1 MELKDLYYFK
11 TVVDST
17 SILKASKV
25 LHISQ
30 PPLSRMMKNLESEL
44 NCKLFIRG
52 RTLKLTDQGKVLY
65 DKASSILE
73 LSNNL
78 LKEID
83 ELNHNESY
91 TLNIGLVSSST
102 SLLYSNNL
110 YNFSKAYP
118 KIKFKITESNTFNL
132 LEMLDNK
139 IINLAITRT
148 PFDNKNYNVLNF
160 ASESMVL
167 TSNYQLS
174 SSIELKDISKL
185 NVVIYRRFEYVLLK
199 EFTKNNLDLKV
210 IALVDDAKTA
220 ILLAKTLNAHAI
232 VPFGAYNTLKE
243 GLYAS
248 IINSKNLE
256 TSLCAVTRLGEV
268 IDEPY
273 KKFIEY
279 LKK

>member
-1 MELKDLYYFK
+1 MELKELYYFK

-17 SILKASKV
+17 SILKASKI
-25 LHISQ
+25 LHVSQ

-73 LSNNL
+73 LSNNII
-78 LKEID
+78 KEID

-91 TLNIGLVSSST
+91 TLNIGLVTSST
-102 SLLYSNNL
+102 SLLYTDNL
-110 YNFSKAYP
+110 YNFSKAFP
-118 KIKFKITESNTFNL
+118 KIKFKITEANTFNL

-148 PFDNKNYNVLNF
+148 PFDNSNYNISYF
-160 ASESMVL
+160 SKEKMVL
-167 TSNYQLS
+167 TSNYIIPSTITL
-174 SSIELKDISKL
+174 EEISKL
-185 NVVIYRRFEYVLLK
+185 NVVIYRRFEYILLK
-199 EFTKNNLDLKV
+199 EFAKNNLSLHIV
-210 IALVDDAKTA
+210 GLVDDAKTA

-232 VPFGAYNTLKE
+232 VPYGAYNTFKDKV
-243 GLYAS
+243 YAS
-248 IINSKNLE
+248 TIECTELE
-256 TSLCAVTRLGEV
+256 TSLCAVTRLDEE

-273 KKFIEY
+273 KMFIEY

>member
-1 MELKDLYYFK
+1 MELKELYYFK

-17 SILKASKV
+17 SILKASKI

-30 PPLSRMMKNLESEL
+30 PPLSRMMKNLEIEL

-52 RTLKLTDQGKVLY
+52 RTLKLTDQGKILY

-78 LKEID
+78 VKEID
-83 ELNHNESY
+83 EVNNNESY
-91 TLNIGLVSSST
+91 TLNIGLVTSST

-110 YNFSKAYP
+110 KNYSKDYP
-118 KIKFKITESNTFNL
+118 KVKFKISESNTFNL

-148 PFDNKNYNVLNF
+148 PFNNSNYNISYF
-160 ASESMVL
+160 GKEKMVL
-167 TSNYQLS
+167 TSNS
-174 SSIELKDISKL
+174 NIGNSITLKEISTLKC
-185 NVVIYRRFEYVLLK
+185 VIYRRFEHIILH
-199 EFTKNNLDLKV
+199 EFQKANLSLNV

-220 ILLAKTLNAHAI
+220 ILLAKTLNLHAI
-232 VPFGAYNTLKE
+232 VPYGAYNTFKE
-243 GLYAS
+243 GLYRSLIDDA
-248 IINSKNLE
+248 NLE
-256 TSLCAVTRLGEV
+256 TELCAVTRIGEE
-268 IDEPY
+268 IEEPY